1 MANGDT
7 KTEAMLNVLGNGG
20 SGDEFRGCCNTK
32 TQQYILDAID
42 RINNLDPGGGGSGFT
57 LLSDADANWTD
68 PDSGDEM
75 IALWLLPTGT
85 YRFSPDATV
94 MAALGLDTDGES
106 TWVNTTIEKASEP
119 IFIISNEDIGQSMA
133 SITILASNASQ
144 SANVDNAI
152 GLIDFTD
159 SGPFLPTD
167 FIGTDG
173 TNKGT
178 KGLVPAPEA
187 TDADKFLKSDGTWD
201 TAGGSSVN
209 VVQTRGTSTTD
220 VMSQNAVTSM
230 VYADPTTRYNVR
242 IGEFASGNP
251 ANGGAV
257 IIGSA
262 DTGSTNGIS
271 IGEGSVAFGTGSIAL
286 GSGSKTNVA
295 GEMNIG
301 TKWTSNGYNNSLYRL
316 ISGVYDGQN
325 AHDAVTVGQVNS
337 VIDSINSALNTNI
350 PHIGA

>member
-106 TWVNTTIEKASEP
+106 SWVYTTIEKASEP

-144 SANVDNAI
+144 SANVDNLN

-159 SGPFLPTD
+159 SGPFVSTD

-201 TAGGSSVN
+201 TAGGSITP
-209 VVQTRGTSTTD
+209 VQTTGTSTTD

-230 VYADPTTRYNVR
+230 VYADPATRYNVR
-242 IGEFASGNP
+242 IGEGATGNP
-251 ANGGAV
+251 PSGGAV
-257 IIGSA
+257 ILGAANTSSPNAI
-262 DTGSTNGIS
+262 T
-271 IGEGSVAFGTGSIAL
+271 IGEGANALGAGSIAL
-286 GSGSKTNVA
+286 GSGSKTNVV

-301 TKWTSNGYNNSLYRL
+301 THWTSNGYNNSLYRL